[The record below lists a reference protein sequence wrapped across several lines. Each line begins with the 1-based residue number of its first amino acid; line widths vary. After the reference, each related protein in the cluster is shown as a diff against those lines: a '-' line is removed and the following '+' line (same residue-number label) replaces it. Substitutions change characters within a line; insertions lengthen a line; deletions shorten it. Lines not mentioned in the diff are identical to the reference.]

1 MSSLISQQWQ
11 ERTSGFF
18 SSSGTKLREA
28 RQSAGSFV
36 GEVAKDAKV
45 NVADVAERVG
55 SLFKSRWAILQ
66 QPATRHAVQEH
77 LITAAATTGTL
88 VRKGITETKEKVSV
102 GKIKVEEAAKKTA
115 QKSKTLLTDIE
126 RWQKGV
132 ASSDGKIVYT
142 QGAYKTLLVLSFRY
156 GNSHYINKLL
166 CSVFGVAIEITVQRQ
181 ESSRPI
187 PFILMKCADY
197 LILTG
202 LNSPNLFKAEGDK
215 KLIQQ
220 LVSAYNQDPSASI
233 PEGVNPV
240 DVAALM
246 KYYLASLP
254 TPLTT
259 FELYNEIKDTR
270 SSVTRMRKSLQ
281 KLSSVNYNTLEFITA
296 FLLRVSQKAQLNKMD
311 SHSLAMEMAP
321 VIMWREEKRP
331 ESYREYWI
339 RPSRS
344 PKKSFDFETASPWD
358 LLSDEGEGVVDASSS
373 ISLDDIVQVD
383 FGAVDVVQCLI
394 EHHNAIFTD
403 AGETVWR

>member
-28 RQSAGSFV
+28 RQSAGM
-36 GEVAKDAKV
+36 

-132 ASSDGKIVYT
+132 ASSD
-142 QGAYKTLLVLSFRY
+142 
-156 GNSHYINKLL
+156 
-166 CSVFGVAIEITVQRQ
+166 VFGVAIEVTVQRQ

-202 LNSPNLFKAEGDK
+202 LNTPNLFKTEGDK

-240 DVAALM
+240 DVAALI

-259 FELYNEIKDTR
+259 FELYNEIKDAR

-296 FLLRVSQKAQLNKMD
+296 LLLRVSQKAQLNKMD

-331 ESYREYWI
+331 ESYREYWR

-344 PKKSFDFETASPWD
+344 PKKSIDFETASPWD

>member
-36 GEVAKDAKV
+36 EEVAKDAKV

-132 ASSDGKIVYT
+132 ASSD
-142 QGAYKTLLVLSFRY
+142 
-156 GNSHYINKLL
+156 
-166 CSVFGVAIEITVQRQ
+166 VFGVAIEVTVQRQ

-202 LNSPNLFKAEGDK
+202 LSSPNLFKTEGDK

-220 LVSAYNQDPSASI
+220 LVSAYNQNPSASI

-259 FELYNEIKDTR
+259 FELYNEIKDAR
-270 SSVTRMRKSLQ
+270 SSITRMRKSLQ

-296 FLLRVSQKAQLNKMD
+296 LLLRVSQKAQLNKMD

-331 ESYREYWI
+331 ESYREYWR

-344 PKKSFDFETASPWD
+344 PKKSIDFETASPWD
-358 LLSDEGEGVVDASSS
+358 LLSDEGEGVADASSS
-373 ISLDDIVQVD
+373 ISLEDIIQVD